1 MKRIYILLTLS
12 LLSLFGTVNAQQDLM
27 LSQEIFSRVNKNP
40 AATGN
45 TNDVD
50 IFLHG
55 RIQWAN
61 VDNSPKTTVLNVTNY
76 IDKIKSGM
84 GFTFSFDHLGV
95 GHNTT
100 NMKLVYAY
108 QLDITNKYILSMG
121 LGAGVNIA
129 GFDYTANTIRDDA
142 ERGQETFPDEKEVK
156 VTPDF
161 DFGVEFSHLNWTVGA
176 SLTHLLN
183 KESTTFKSG
192 RHLYL
197 YGTSLLPVHEKW
209 DLAPTLAYMHHN
221 KTNTMEIGCLAFY
234 NRLFWGGLSWRP
246 DFHEKLNPSML
257 VISLGL
263 EWHKFRFG
271 YSFDLGLGDN
281 ELMPSNTHE
290 IILSYGIAKKN
301 KK

>member
-1 MKRIYILLTLS
+1 MKRIYIVMVS
-12 LLSLFGTVNAQQDLM
+12 LLAFWTSVNAQQDLM

-76 IDKIKSGM
+76 VDKIKSGL
-84 GFTFSFDHLGV
+84 GFTFSYDHIGV

-108 QLDITNKYILSMG
+108 QLDVTEKYVLSMG
-121 LGAGVNIA
+121 LGAGINIG
-129 GFDYTANTIRDDA
+129 GFDYTANTLVDDI
-142 ERGQETFPDEKEVK
+142 ERGRETFPDEKEVK

-161 DFGVEFSHLNWTVGA
+161 DFGVEFSHWMWTVGA
-176 SLTHLLN
+176 SLTHLQN
-183 KESTTFKSG
+183 GESTTFKSG
-192 RHLYL
+192 RHLYI
-197 YGTSLLPVHEKW
+197 YGTSLLPLSEKW
-209 DLAPTLAYMHHN
+209 DLSPTLVYMHHD
-221 KTNTMEIGCLAFY
+221 KTNTMEIGCLVFY

-246 DFHEKLNPSML
+246 DFHDKLNPSMM
-257 VISLGL
+257 VVSLGF
-263 EWHKFRFG
+263 EWRKFRFG
-271 YSFDLGLGDN
+271 YSYDWGMGKN

-290 IILSYGIAKKN
+290 IILSYGITKKN
-301 KK
+301 RK